1 MFKLMIWS
9 LEVLKS
15 LENTAI
21 SLKGVVIVFVIAVNY
36 LNTSCT
42 KVVFI
47 HGGST
52 AHLTNVRAVLGGN
65 KSRS

>member
-1 MFKLMIWS
+1 MV
-9 LEVLKS
+9 EVR
-15 LENTAI
+15 NTNTCDGI
-21 SLKGVVIVFVIAVNY
+21 CPSSQ
-36 LNTSCT
+36 LNTSC
-42 KVVFI
+42 KIVVLI